1 MVHCYLFF
9 VYRVMVHEQM
19 VQCLIESIVHLRE
32 WNLCIL
38 DFPKTD
44 KVGVRVRA
52 CARVNVCVGVFVV
65 REWINKKKKCL
76 DKYILSYHMYL
87 NILYNIVR
95 SMIQK

>member
-1 MVHCYLFF
+1 MVHCYMFF

-44 KVGVRVRA
+44 KVGV
-52 CARVNVCVGVFVV
+52 NVCVGVFVV

-76 DKYILSYHMYL
+76 DKYISYHMYL